1 MRADTQQQ
9 VTAGSR
15 AIVSDDGQIRL
26 TLYTEQG
33 NGMAV
38 VLAPVR
44 AVALAGELIRAA
56 VPKLSNVMEENSV
69 TGRAKRRRRGGDHQ
83 AEKRQQRNEDILAL
97 AALMGESNP
106 TDLAEYMAQQLGRLR
121 PMPEETNPKR
131 GLMQKI
137 NGYGLPVGKRQ
148 IRKIL
153 AQQKPRLEGHGSP

>member
-1 MRADTQQQ
+1 MPESGA
-9 VTAGSR
+9 R
-15 AIVSDDGQIRL
+15 AIVSDDGSTIWL
-26 TLYTEQG
+26 TAYTEAG
-33 NGMAV
+33 DAV
-38 VLAPVR
+38 PVALAPVR
-44 AVALAGELIRAA
+44 AVALAGELIEAA
-56 VPKLSNVMEENSV
+56 VPKLGKITEANSM
-69 TGRAKRRRRGGDHQ
+69 TGRPKRRRGGDHQ

-121 PMPEETNPKR
+121 PMPEEPNPKR

-153 AQQKPRLEGHGSP
+153 AQQKTRLEGHGSPRD